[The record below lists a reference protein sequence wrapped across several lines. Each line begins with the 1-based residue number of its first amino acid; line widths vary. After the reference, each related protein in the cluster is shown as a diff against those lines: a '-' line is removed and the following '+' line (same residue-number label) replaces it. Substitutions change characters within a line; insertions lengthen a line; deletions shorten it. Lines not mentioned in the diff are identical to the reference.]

1 MASNSFPWSRL
12 AGGVLIALFLVL
24 LAVRMDIINLPA
36 AGSRQLEKTT
46 VMPPEARETWMNIY
60 QQGRKIGYTHRTFS
74 RREQGFGLRE
84 EVFMRI
90 QTMGVVQG
98 ISLKTGGTL
107 NQDMTLAAF
116 DFDLTSNLFSFKA
129 RGKVDKDRMS
139 IVTKVAGD
147 ERRYEAPLKGQVQLS
162 QGVFAK
168 ALQVDLKPGEEL
180 AVLVFDPLT
189 MGSRPVRLSFAGEET
204 VTIMG
209 RRQALKKYAVDFMG
223 ARQYAWVDKEG
234 DVVREEGIL
243 GMALEKTTRAE
254 ALAGLAASGS
264 ADLTDVASV
273 DARVRIPD
281 PAGLRELKVKLS
293 GIDDGAL
300 MLAGGRQTYAG
311 GVLIVRKEVG
321 NSSGKIPT
329 DSHGKNKKDAGQSGI
344 DQTADRRDGLSRI
357 NSDQAGGNRK
367 YADRVL
373 KNRQAHLASTP
384 FIQASNPA
392 IRAQAGEIVA
402 GGNGDEQ
409 KAQKIVAWVF
419 KNIEKR
425 PVLSVSNAVETI
437 KNRAGDCTEH
447 AVLVAALA
455 RAAGIPALIETGLV
469 YQRGRFYYHA
479 WNAFWLDDWGG
490 WVTADAVMNQLP
502 ADVTHLRFVRGEVE
516 KQLDLMGVVGRIEL
530 QVIGMS
536 Q

>member
-1 MASNSFPWSRL
+1 MAVNRFPWSRL
-12 AGGVLIALFLVL
+12 TGGVLISLFLVL
-24 LAVRMDIINLPA
+24 LGFRMDILNLPV
-36 AGSRQLEKTT
+36 AGSRQLGKTA
-46 VMPPEARETWMNIY
+46 VMPQETRETWMSIY

-74 RREQGFGLRE
+74 PREQGFGLRE

-98 ISLKTGGTL
+98 ITLKTEGVL

-116 DFDLTSNLFSFKA
+116 DFDLGSNLFSFHA
-129 RGKVDKDRMS
+129 RGKVDRERIS

-147 ERRYEAPLKGQVQLS
+147 ERLYEVSLKEPVQLS

-168 ALQVDLKPGEEL
+168 ALHADLKPGEEL
-180 AVLVFDPLT
+180 SVLVFDPMT

-204 VTIMG
+204 VMIMG
-209 RRQALKKYAVDFMG
+209 RSQTLKKYAVDFMG
-223 ARQYAWVDKEG
+223 SRQYAWVDREG
-234 DVVREEGIL
+234 DVVREVGIL
-243 GMALEKTTRAE
+243 GIALEKTTREE

-273 DARVRIPD
+273 DARLRIPD
-281 PAGLRELKVKLS
+281 PEGLQGLKVKLS

-300 MLAGGRQTYAG
+300 MLAGGRQTYVQG
-311 GVLIVRKEVG
+311 LLTVRKEG
-321 NSSGKIPT
+321 RGESPINRR
-329 DSHGKNKKDAGQSGI
+329 DSHGGKHYGKQRESAGP
-344 DQTADRRDGLSRI
+344 
-357 NSDQAGGNRK
+357 AGGEH
-367 YADRVL
+367 RVGEL
-373 KNRQAHLASTP
+373 KNRATYLASTP
-384 FIQASNPA
+384 FIQTSNPA
-392 IRAQAGEIVA
+392 IRTQAGAIVA
-402 GGNGDEQ
+402 GNDGDEQ
-409 KAQKIVAWVF
+409 KARKIIAWVF

-425 PVLSVSNAVETI
+425 PVLSVSNAVETM

-447 AVLVAALA
+447 AVLVAALS
-455 RAAGIPALIETGLV
+455 RAAGIPTLIETGLV

-490 WVTADAVMNQLP
+490 WVTGDAVMNQLP

-516 KQLDLMGVVGRIEL
+516 KQLDLMGVVGKIKL
-530 QVIGMS
+530 QVIGMF